1 MSASM
6 STPATASMPA
16 PVPALVEAAGLRRAF
31 RMPKGQEPVVA
42 ANDVSFRIAAGEVL
56 GLVGESGSGKSTI
69 ARMLVGLERADAGSL
84 RIAGADR
91 FAPARGRAARLARAR
106 QAQMVFQDPY
116 GSLDRRLSVQQAL
129 VAAMRLHGLA
139 DRAGARRRAGELLD
153 RVRLTAEQG
162 GLRPHQLSGGQ
173 RQRVAIAR
181 ALAVSPTLLV
191 LDEAVS
197 ALDVSVQAQILE
209 LVDEIRRDEGIAV
222 LFVSHDLAVVDEI
235 ADRVLV
241 LYRGDVV
248 EEGAA
253 SAVFRAPEHP
263 YTRLLVSSVPGP
275 GWDPHE
281 VIARRREFDA
291 AR

>member
-1 MSASM
+1 M
-6 STPATASMPA
+6 STPTLLK
-16 PVPALVEAAGLRRAF
+16 VTDLVRHYALPREKLFSPPPTVKALNG
-31 RMPKGQEPVVA
+31 
-42 ANDVSFRIAAGEVL
+42 VSFEVQAGRSL
-56 GLVGESGSGKSTI
+56 GIVGESGSGKSTI
-69 ARMLVGLERADAGSL
+69 ARLVMALDKPTSGRIELLGRDLNQLSAAEL
-84 RIAGADR
+84 RT
-91 FAPARGRAARLARAR
+91 ARRDF
-106 QAQMVFQDPY
+106 QMVFQDPY

-139 DRAGARRRAGELLD
+139 DREGARRRAGELLD
-153 RVRLTAEQG
+153 RVRLTEEQG
-162 GLRPHQLSGGQ
+162 ALRPHQLSGGQ

-209 LVDEIRRDEGIAV
+209 LVDEIRREAGIAV

-248 EEGAA
+248 EEGPA
-253 SAVFRAPEHP
+253 SAVFRAPEHA